1 LESLGSFLKEKRKA
15 SGVSL
20 EQVSAEI
27 RIKLAYLEALE
38 EERYELLP
46 APLYKKIFVKAYADY
61 LGLNFEELTKR
72 FFEKKAESETTEKGR
87 AEPYPEIVQ
96 TEKKSNNHLLVWA
109 GIILG
114 LVIILIFV
122 IKKGPDTFFHNKVS
136 GPKVEE
142 ARMNLPSTAIDS
154 VKSES
159 ESLGKKEVREVVSQ
173 PEEMTLRLEGT
184 EKCWALVIGDGDTLF
199 SGFINNGMKF
209 EYKARN
215 FFKLTLGR
223 AWAVKGYLNGKR
235 LKPFG
240 PKGKGIFG
248 REINKDN
255 YQDFLE
261 TAEGE
266 R

>member
-1 LESLGSFLKEKRKA
+1 MESLGSFLKEKRKA

-61 LGLNFEELTKR
+61 LGLNFEELMNR
-72 FFEKKAESETTEKGR
+72 FVEKEAESGIIEKR
-87 AEPYPEIVQ
+87 RVKPYPEIAQ

-109 GIILG
+109 GVILG

-122 IKKGPDTFFHNKVS
+122 IKKGPDTFFNNKVS

-142 ARMNLPSTAIDS
+142 AKVSLPSPTVDS
-154 VKSES
+154 VISRNVPEV
-159 ESLGKKEVREVVSQ
+159 KEETREAASQ

-184 EKCWALVIGDGDTLF
+184 DKCWALVIGDGDTLF

-215 FFKLTLGR
+215 YFKLTLGR

-240 PKGKGIFG
+240 PKGRGTFG
-248 REINKDN
+248 REINKDS
-255 YQDFLE
+255 YKDFLE

>member
-1 LESLGSFLKEKRKA
+1 MESLGSFLKEKRKA

-61 LGLNFEELTKR
+61 LGLNFEELTKK
-72 FFEKKAESETTEKGR
+72 FFEKKAESETTEKER
-87 AEPYPEIVQ
+87 VEPYPEIVQ
-96 TEKKSNNHLLVWA
+96 TKKKSNNHLLVWA

-114 LVIILIFV
+114 LVIILVFIMQ
-122 IKKGPDTFFHNKVS
+122 KKTDTLFHNKVS

-142 ARMNLPSTAIDS
+142 ARMSLPSTAIDS
-154 VKSES
+154 VKSEN
-159 ESLGKKEVREVVSQ
+159 ESLGKKEVREVVSE
-173 PEEMTLRLEGT
+173 PEEMTLSLEGA

-199 SGFINNGMKF
+199 SGFINGGMKA

-215 FFKLTLGR
+215 RFKLTLGR

>member
-1 LESLGSFLKEKRKA
+1 MESLGSFLREKRKA
-15 SGVSL
+15 LSVSL
-20 EQVSAEI
+20 EQVSAETRI
-27 RIKLAYLEALE
+27 RLTYLEALE

-46 APLYKKIFVKAYADY
+46 ALLYKKIFVKAYADY

-72 FFEKKAESETTEKGR
+72 FFEKEAESGDTEKGR
-87 AEPYPEIVQ
+87 AKPYPETVQ
-96 TEKKSNNHLLVWA
+96 TKKKSNNHLLVWA

-114 LVIILIFV
+114 LVIILVFI
-122 IKKGPDTFFHNKVS
+122 IQKKPDTFFNNKVS
-136 GPKVEE
+136 GPKVDE
-142 ARMNLPSTAIDS
+142 AKVSLPSPAVDS
-154 VKSES
+154 VIPGNVPEV
-159 ESLGKKEVREVVSQ
+159 KEETSGAVSQ
-173 PEEMTLRLEGT
+173 PEQITLRLEGT

-199 SGFINNGMKF
+199 SGFINGGMKV

-215 FFKLTLGR
+215 RFKLTLGR

-255 YQDFLE
+255 YQDLLE